1 MNGMLTIVPT
11 PVGNLEDITIRAL
24 KTLSKAD
31 IIACE
36 DTRTTGRL
44 LKHFQISPPK
54 TVAFHAHNEQQ
65 TAEYL
70 LNEIEFHK
78 KKVALVS
85 DAGTP
90 GISDPGAF
98 LIRQCLDRKIQLTV
112 LPGPTALIPAIVMSG
127 LASEPFT
134 FFGFPPHK
142 KSRNAFIHEIIEH
155 AYTSIVYEAP
165 TRVHDFLQSLGEAGG
180 ENRHVFIVR
189 EISKMFEDYRF
200 GTVSEL
206 LNQWSDESMSK
217 GEFVIVIAGNS
228 YQSHE
233 NS

>member
-1 MNGMLTIVPT
+1 MLTIVPT

-24 KTLSKAD
+24 KTLAKAD

-36 DTRTTGRL
+36 DTRTTGKL
-44 LKHFQISPPK
+44 LKHFQISPRK
-54 TVAFHAHNEQQ
+54 TVALHAHNEQQ
-65 TAEYL
+65 TTEYL
-70 LNEIEFHK
+70 LHEIEFHK

-98 LIRQCLDRKIQLTV
+98 LIRQSLKRNLPITV
-112 LPGPTALIPAIVMSG
+112 LPGPTAMIPAIVMSG

-155 AYTSIVYEAP
+155 SYSSIVYEAP
-165 TRVHDFLQSLGEAGG
+165 TRVHDFLQNLCDAGA
-180 ENRHVFIVR
+180 ENRHVFVVR
-189 EISKMFEDYRF
+189 EISKMFEEYRF
-200 GTVSEL
+200 GTVADL

>member
-1 MNGMLTIVPT
+1 MLTIVPT

-24 KTLSKAD
+24 KTLSRAD

-36 DTRTTGRL
+36 DTRTTGKL
-44 LKHFQISPPK
+44 LKHFQISPRK
-54 TVAFHAHNEQQ
+54 TVALHAHNEQQ
-65 TAEYL
+65 AAEYL
-70 LNEIEFHK
+70 LNELEFHQK
-78 KKVALVS
+78 NIAVVS

-98 LIRQCLDRKIQLTV
+98 LIRQALRRGLPLTV
-112 LPGPTALIPAIVMSG
+112 LPGPTAMIPAIVMSG

-142 KSRNAFIHEIIEH
+142 KSRHAFLHDIIDNT
-155 AYTSIVYEAP
+155 YSSIVYEAP
-165 TRVHDFLQSLGEAGG
+165 TRVHDFLQNLRDAGG

-189 EISKMFEDYRF
+189 EISKMFEEYRF
-200 GTVSEL
+200 GTVTEL

-228 YQSHE
+228 SQSHE

>member
-98 LIRQCLDRKIQLTV
+98 LIRQCLDRNIPLTV
-112 LPGPTALIPAIVMSG
+112 LPLSLIHI
-127 LASEPFT
+127 
-134 FFGFPPHK
+134 
-142 KSRNAFIHEIIEH
+142 
-155 AYTSIVYEAP
+155 
-165 TRVHDFLQSLGEAGG
+165 
-180 ENRHVFIVR
+180 
-189 EISKMFEDYRF
+189 
-200 GTVSEL
+200 
-206 LNQWSDESMSK
+206 
-217 GEFVIVIAGNS
+217 
-228 YQSHE
+228 
-233 NS
+233 

>member
-1 MNGMLTIVPT
+1 MSGILTIVPT

-24 KTLSKAD
+24 KTLAKAD

-36 DTRTTGRL
+36 DTRTTGKL
-44 LKHFQISPPK
+44 LKHFQISPRK
-54 TVAFHAHNEQQ
+54 TVAYHAHNEQQ

-70 LNEIEFHK
+70 LGEIEHNH

-98 LIRQCLDRKIQLTV
+98 LIRQCLDRNIPLTV
-112 LPGPTALIPAIVMSG
+112 LPGPTAMIPAIVMSG

-142 KSRNAFIHEIIEH
+142 KSRSKFIHEIIEH
-155 AYTSIVYEAP
+155 PYSSIVYEAP
-165 TRVHDFLQSLGEAGG
+165 TRVQELLNNFASAGG
-180 ENRHVFIVR
+180 GNRRVFIVR
-189 EISKMFEDYRF
+189 EISKMFEEYRV

-206 LNQWSDESMSK
+206 LIQWSDEEMSK
-217 GEFVIVIAGNS
+217 GEFVLVISGNS
-228 YQSHE
+228 IQSPE